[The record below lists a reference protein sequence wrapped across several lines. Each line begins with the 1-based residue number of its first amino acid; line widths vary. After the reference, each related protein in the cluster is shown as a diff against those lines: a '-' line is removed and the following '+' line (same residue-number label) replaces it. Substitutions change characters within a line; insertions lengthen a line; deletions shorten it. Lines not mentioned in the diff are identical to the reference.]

1 MVAASLGSAGEGVL
15 NAERRPRPV
24 LAQDVLDLDRL
35 RRRGDRIGVELG
47 EDEILLEDVV
57 ELALQAVQLLVAQP
71 EPGQMRDVLDVGSR

>member
-1 MVAASLGSAGEGVL
+1 MVAAAFRRARKGIVH
-15 NAERRPRPV
+15 AERGAGPV

-47 EDEILLEDVV
+47 EDEILLEDVI